1 MEAVG
6 ELLRAGADVGP
17 ATQNG
22 WTALHVAAWNGHAD
36 VLAALVRAGGDVNA
50 ASSAGRTPHEIAE
63 EGGHGDE
70 VAELRRAGAKP
81 RGGGEG

>member
-1 MEAVG
+1 M
-6 ELLRAGADVGP
+6 
-17 ATQNG
+17 
-22 WTALHVAAWNGHAD
+22 
-36 VLAALVRAGGDVNA
+36 AALVRAGGDVNA
-50 ASSAGRTPHEIAE
+50 ASSAGRTPLEIAE

>member
-1 MEAVG
+1 M
-6 ELLRAGADVGP
+6 
-17 ATQNG
+17 
-22 WTALHVAAWNGHAD
+22 TALHDAARNGHAD

-81 RGGGEG
+81 RGGGEGRHSQGLWGMLP